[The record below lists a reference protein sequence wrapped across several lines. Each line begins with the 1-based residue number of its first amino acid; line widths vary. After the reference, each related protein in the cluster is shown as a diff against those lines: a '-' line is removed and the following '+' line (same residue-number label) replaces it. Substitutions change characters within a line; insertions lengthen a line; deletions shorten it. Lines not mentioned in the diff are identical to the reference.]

1 MPPANPM
8 SSMTWLRIINASWL
22 PKAVIGLMVL
32 LILREAAVM
41 AYLTHSQRERLASVT
56 QAAPQTRQAAPATD
70 YAGRVAQLYLLG
82 KPNTS
87 TDLSSVNAPPTQ
99 LNLHLQGIVAGTKP
113 PVVIVADGQTEAAYV
128 LGDKIAGQ
136 AIVKAIYP
144 DHIVLERQGRLETLR
159 LEGVAGEDN
168 LVAPAGAAGAP
179 DNTAPEPDASDFQE
193 ETGAQQSGANSQQ
206 IDQFFK
212 MAAIQQNGVVHGYQ
226 IQPGADEELLKQLG
240 LRPMDVIVEIDNT
253 PVGQATGSPNFLF
266 QKLWQGS
273 PVTLTVERNGQPQ
286 RVQVSLD
293 D

>member
-22 PKAVIGLMVL
+22 PKLVIGLMVL

-41 AYLTHSQRERLASVT
+41 VYLTHSQRERLASIT
-56 QAAPQTRQAAPATD
+56 HAAPQTRQSAPAPD

-113 PVVIVADGQTEAAYV
+113 PVVIVADGQTEAAYA

-159 LEGVAGEDN
+159 LEGIAGEDN
-168 LVAPAGAAGAP
+168 LIAPAGAP
-179 DNTAPEPDASDFQE
+179 DDTAPAPDASDFPE
-193 ETGAQQSGANSQQ
+193 ETGAQQSGVNSQQ
-206 IDQFFK
+206 VDQFFK
-212 MAAIQQNGVVHGYQ
+212 MAAIQQNGVVHGYR

-253 PVGQATGSPNFLF
+253 PVSQAAGSPNFLF